1 MSIIRSSPLFK
12 IAVSVFLICV
22 ACSVRCLAD
31 QQSIPAA
38 KSIQF
43 EGDPP
48 FTPKPLT
55 LHGYL
60 RRPDATGRHPAV
72 VLLHGCGGLAERLD
86 QRWGQTLASWGYVT
100 LTIDSFGP
108 RGIGNICGSR
118 FPRDLDLDAYR
129 GLNFLVR
136 QPFVDAKRVAVM
148 GLSQGGSVALLSVE
162 RGAIEQTYEN
172 KFRAAAAFYPLCDG
186 LTGITMAPA
195 LILIGERD
203 EFTRGCRDLAE
214 GRGADFGMSRSPGE
228 GAGIRLVV
236 YPDAYQGFDVPGFK
250 TPVEYLGH
258 HLEFNQSA
266 TDQSIDALRE
276 FLHATVGSRQ

>member
-1 MSIIRSSPLFK
+1 MKAWNCPAWKRRLTKASCLLVSCVRQIGAYCGYLEASAKGPHMSLIRSSPLLRITGF
-12 IAVSVFLICV
+12 VFLICITNS
-22 ACSVRCLAD
+22 ARCLAD

-43 EGDPP
+43 EGDLP

-60 RRPDATGRHPAV
+60 RRPDGAGRYPAV
-72 VLLHGCGGLAERLD
+72 VLLHDCGGFAERID

-118 FPRDLDLDAYR
+118 FPRDLDFDGYR

-136 QPFVDAKRVAVM
+136 QPFVDAKRVAAL
-148 GLSQGGSVALLSVE
+148 GLSLGGSAALLSVE

-186 LTGITMAPA
+186 LTGITTAPA

-214 GRGADFGMSRSPGE
+214 GRSGDYGMSR
-228 GAGIRLVV
+228 
-236 YPDAYQGFDVPGFK
+236 
-250 TPVEYLGH
+250 
-258 HLEFNQSA
+258 
-266 TDQSIDALRE
+266 
-276 FLHATVGSRQ
+276 